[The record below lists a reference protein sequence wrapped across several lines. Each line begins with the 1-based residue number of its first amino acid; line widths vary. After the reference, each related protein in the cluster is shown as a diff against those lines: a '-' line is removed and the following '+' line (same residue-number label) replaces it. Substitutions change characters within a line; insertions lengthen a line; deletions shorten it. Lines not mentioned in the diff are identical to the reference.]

1 MVYVAHLHSLYN
13 YLRLLTNCWWL
24 KRYTCLLSETSRC
37 FEICMEIPLA
47 KIDLRWTIA
56 YMCRPT
62 SFLRVIRSTHME
74 YFCLPFSTRQSR
86 RSKSKPFMQCHI
98 LAHKG
103 FLLLARE
110 VIEMNRVSSV
120 FGDLMLVSVKNI
132 YAIVHNLWFVHIPGT
147 CGPNTNLRLQRVTLK
162 GIPTALK
169 I

>member
-1 MVYVAHLHSLYN
+1 M
-13 YLRLLTNCWWL
+13 
-24 KRYTCLLSETSRC
+24 
-37 FEICMEIPLA
+37 
-47 KIDLRWTIA
+47 
-56 YMCRPT
+56 
-62 SFLRVIRSTHME
+62 
-74 YFCLPFSTRQSR
+74 
-86 RSKSKPFMQCHI
+86 
-98 LAHKG
+98 
-103 FLLLARE
+103 LARE